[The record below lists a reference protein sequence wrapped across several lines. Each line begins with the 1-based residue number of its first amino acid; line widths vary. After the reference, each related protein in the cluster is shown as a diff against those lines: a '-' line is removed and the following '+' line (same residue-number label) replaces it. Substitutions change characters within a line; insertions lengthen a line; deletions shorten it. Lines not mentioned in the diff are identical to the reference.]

1 MGLKAERKRTR
12 QSKVLKA
19 TVVKIISKEYIDQG
33 YDYNLSKKNRRHSA
47 RFLADVN
54 LHNVQKSLT
63 QGRSWPSAF
72 CLRHNSHDLVISALL
87 VMETS

>member
-33 YDYNLSKKNRRHSA
+33 YDYNLSKKIGGIQPD
-47 RFLADVN
+47 FWL
-54 LHNVQKSLT
+54 
-63 QGRSWPSAF
+63 
-72 CLRHNSHDLVISALL
+72 
-87 VMETS
+87 M